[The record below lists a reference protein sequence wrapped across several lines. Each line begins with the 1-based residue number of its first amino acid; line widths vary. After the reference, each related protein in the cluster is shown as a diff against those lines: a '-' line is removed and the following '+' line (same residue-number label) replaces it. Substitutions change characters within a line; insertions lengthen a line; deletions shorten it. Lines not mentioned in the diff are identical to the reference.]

1 MKRHNAFEKYLGAFG
16 ALLAL
21 AAAFLPFSPYTSL
34 FASLGPVWGPVAVC
48 LLALAAVLCALGR
61 PLPAVPLAVLLD
73 LPVLLLLGCGISMG
87 GLPAVLARLRPGA
100 WLLLLGLAALTA
112 GAVLASDEDSQT
124 RRDEIFPGGPAPST

>member
-1 MKRHNAFEKYLGAFG
+1 MKRYRTFEKYLGAFG

-73 LPVLLLLGCGISMG
+73 FPVLLLLGCGISMG

-100 WLLLLGLAALTA
+100 WLLLLGLTALTA

-124 RRDEIFPGGPAPST
+124 RWDEIFPGGPAPST